1 LQAKDEVDKAR
12 TAMKFPVTVIII
24 ILLISSLSI
33 ATAQEKVIV
42 GHSARAALSIGP
54 LLYGIER
61 GFYRDEGIDLV
72 YVSLRADL
80 GIKALLSGDI
90 DYSYSTGT
98 IIRGA
103 ILGLPVRNLSFDFS
117 RVLHALMS
125 RPDIPNAAA
134 LKGKRVGV
142 SSFGATGD
150 LAARVGLRSL
160 GLDPDKDVT
169 IITLGTDTL
178 RHAAL
183 IAGTVQAT
191 HMPVP
196 LNIQLKKEGYHELVY
211 AGKILQR
218 PLTGLATSVEKIQ
231 KNPGQVRRMVRAFVR
246 ATRALKSERAGFI
259 AFAQK
264 KYGYSKDV
272 MEEAYKYL
280 IDALSQDGFVDDSS
294 LQGAIDEAKGLAK
307 ITKPISQSDVV
318 DYSFLRAAT
327 KK

>member
-1 LQAKDEVDKAR
+1 
-12 TAMKFPVTVIII
+12 MKFPVTVIII

-33 ATAQEKVIV
+33 ATAPEKVIV

-61 GFYRDEGIDLV
+61 GFYRDEGIDHV

-231 KNPGQVRRMVRAFVR
+231 KNPGQVQRMVRAFVR

-294 LQGAIDEAKGLAK
+294 LQAAIDEAKRLAK

>member
-1 LQAKDEVDKAR
+1 
-12 TAMKFPVTVIII
+12 MKFPAIVIII
-24 ILLISSLSI
+24 ILLISSFSI

-231 KNPGQVRRMVRAFVR
+231 KNPGQVQRMVRAFVR

-294 LQGAIDEAKGLAK
+294 LQAAIDEAKGLAK

-318 DYSFLRAAT
+318 NYSFLRAAT

>member
-1 LQAKDEVDKAR
+1 
-12 TAMKFPVTVIII
+12 MKFPAIVIII
-24 ILLISSLSI
+24 ILLISSFSI

-98 IIRGA
+98 ILRGA

-231 KNPGQVRRMVRAFVR
+231 KNPGQVQRMVRAFVR

-294 LQGAIDEAKGLAK
+294 LQAGIDEAKGLAK